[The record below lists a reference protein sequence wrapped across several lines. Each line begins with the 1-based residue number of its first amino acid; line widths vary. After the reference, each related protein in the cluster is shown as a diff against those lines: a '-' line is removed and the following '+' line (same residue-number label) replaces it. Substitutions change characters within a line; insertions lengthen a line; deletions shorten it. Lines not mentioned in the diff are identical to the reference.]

1 VAGKKERQRRLARE
15 KYERQQARRVHHD
28 RRWRNIL
35 IIALVCLTVV
45 GTGTGAYFL
54 LRGGSK
60 PASAAAASAHPSTSP
75 SGAASAVTAE
85 PASHCTYQAS
95 PPAARKVGA
104 PPATP
109 DSKASYQATI
119 VTNRGDVVIR
129 LLNAKATCTV
139 NSFVYLA
146 AKKYFNNTRCHRLTT
161 SSIYVLQ
168 CGDPTGTGSGGP
180 SYTFADENPPL
191 NFAVPSNAPSPSA
204 GSDLPTEVIYPAGT
218 LAMAN
223 SGPNTNGSQFFIVW
237 KDSPLAPKYTV
248 FGKLSGGMDVVQK
261 IAAGGANAPDAHQN
275 TSPKLKVTVDTL
287 SVTADSG
294 KSTPTTNPTPSSSQS

>member
-28 RRWRNIL
+28 RRWRSIL

-60 PASAAAASAHPSTSP
+60 PAAAAAASPHPSASP
-75 SGAASAVTAE
+75 SGAASAASAE

-95 PPAARKVGA
+95 PPAARKVGV

-109 DSKASYQATI
+109 DGKASYRATI
-119 VTNRGDVVIR
+119 VTNRGDVVIN
-129 LLNAKATCTV
+129 LLNAKAACTV

-146 AKKYFNNTRCHRLTT
+146 AKKYFNSTRCHRLTT

-180 SYTFADENPPL
+180 GYKFASENLSGARYT
-191 NFAVPSNAPSPSA
+191 S
-204 GSDLPTEVIYPAGT
+204 GT
-218 LAMAN
+218 VAMAN
-223 SGPNTNGSQFFIVW
+223 AGPGTNGSQFFLVYR
-237 KDSPLAPKYTV
+237 DSLSLHPDYTPFGTVVKGLRIIQNVAKAGTDNANGPGDGHPKE
-248 FGKLSGGMDVVQK
+248 KVVIERVIIK
-261 IAAGGANAPDAHQN
+261 K
-275 TSPKLKVTVDTL
+275 T
-287 SVTADSG
+287 
-294 KSTPTTNPTPSSSQS
+294 